1 MKRPAPGS
9 RDPRRAVGLGPGPV
23 RDVPIV
29 IAATTPGSL
38 VRVGGMPLVVRSV
51 LALREAGYRHV
62 TVFAGD
68 LGDRVREALAGT
80 PVYHAMDLAAVSR
93 VGTTAEGWSVLVLA
107 GDVLFDPRV
116 LTPLVAADG
125 PHTIRP
131 GVRRASDTA
140 THVLRC
146 PLPMLPGL
154 LAQLQDHGA
163 LGLAIRS
170 LDGAAGQAVVLDPG
184 LYEPL
189 GAAPSPAALTRAL
202 LDDLGARTAATD
214 GYLAAALDRHLSR
227 AITRVV
233 LPWPVSPNQITVVG
247 MAIGLLGAGGLA
259 TVSYGSRVAG
269 VMALLVSSI
278 LDGVDGE
285 VARARFQQS
294 PRGARLDLAGDYL
307 THLGTF
313 VGLGVGLTR
322 QGLPAPGRWAALA
335 LVLGVGAA
343 MVVMHTFVVRP
354 ALMGSGDLHGK
365 LPHREARE
373 ARMAAVIERLA
384 GRDYT
389 YLLLVLA
396 LVGHLEWF
404 LYGAAIGSWAF
415 AVGLFLLRTRP
426 GSVRDG
432 SRVTRLVATGARDRS
447 TPD

>member
-9 RDPRRAVGLGPGPV
+9 RDPRRAVGLGPEPV

-38 VRVGGMPLVVRSV
+38 VRVGGLPLVVRSV

-68 LGDRVREALAGT
+68 LGDRVREALTGT
-80 PVYHAMDLAAVSR
+80 PVHHAMDLAAVSR
-93 VGTTAEGWSVLVLA
+93 IGTTAEGWSVLVLA

-189 GAAPSPAALTRAL
+189 GAAPSPAAL
-202 LDDLGARTAATD
+202 
-214 GYLAAALDRHLSR
+214 DRHLSR

-247 MAIGLLGAGGLA
+247 MAIGLLGAAGLA
-259 TVSYGSRVAG
+259 TVAYGSRLAG